1 MQIRIASY
9 NIHKCI
15 GGVDRRYRP
24 ERIVEVLRHYS
35 PDIVLLQEV
44 DDGVPRSRRERQID
58 LLAEALGYEH
68 SAFQA
73 NVTLREGAYGNG
85 ILSRFAIRE
94 THHVDLTVPL
104 KKRRQALLVK
114 LNLSTNSRHH
124 TMGVVCTHLG
134 LASVERRMQL
144 RRLLAY
150 PALHRIHHET
160 PVILGGDLN
169 DVWSNLGRRM
179 LRPAGYQA
187 ATGPLPTFPA
197 FAPMRALDA
206 IYWRGSLTMKSAFVG
221 HTRIVTQASD
231 HRPLVVDFEI
241 DQDQSSNKQK

>member
-1 MQIRIASY
+1 MQIRVASY

-24 ERIVEVLRHYS
+24 ERIIEVLGHYS

-58 LLAEALGYEH
+58 VLAKALGYGH
-68 SAFQA
+68 VAFQA
-73 NVTLREGAYGNG
+73 NVSLREGAYGNG

-94 THHVDLTVPL
+94 AHDVDLTIPL

-114 LNLSTNSRHH
+114 LNLSPTSRHH

-134 LASVERRMQL
+134 LASFERRLQL
-144 RRLLAY
+144 RRLLAF
-150 PALHRIHHET
+150 PPLHRIHHDT

-169 DVWSNLGRRM
+169 DVWSNLGKR
-179 LRPAGYQA
+179 LLHPAGYQA
-187 ATGPLPTFPA
+187 AAGPLSTFPA
-197 FAPMRALDA
+197 FAPVRALDA
-206 IYWRGSLTMKSAFVG
+206 IYWRGSLAVRLAFVG
-221 HTRIVTQASD
+221 HTRVVTQASD
-231 HRPLVVDFEI
+231 HRPVVVDFQV
-241 DQDQSSNKQK
+241 DP